1 MTARARGILCGRPS
15 ARDYVPSDRGMVAEA
30 IHVLQDVM
38 SPSLQAP
45 RPATVDTG
53 TAFPSTNETEK

>member
-1 MTARARGILCGRPS
+1 
-15 ARDYVPSDRGMVAEA
+15 MVAEA

-45 RPATVDTG
+45 RAATVNTG